1 MRHPFDCILPGPD
14 VPGADRDGRDHGAPS
29 RRSLL
34 RSAAALLGAVG
45 AVLSGRESQAQTP
58 RPPGTPMM
66 HTQAIPESGQRPAPK
81 PPVVGQPRTMAL
93 HETGGPKPPP
103 PGGGGMHTQAI
114 PESGQRPQP
123 PRPTLLR

>member
-14 VPGADRDGRDHGAPS
+14 VSGADRDGTQDATPSKPS

-34 RSAAALLGAVG
+34 RSAAGLLGAMG
-45 AVLSGRESQAQTP
+45 AVLSGRESQAQVP

-66 HTQAIPESGQRPAPK
+66 HTQAIPESGHRPAPK
-81 PPVVGQPRTMAL
+81 PPLVGQPRT
-93 HETGGPKPPP
+93 PPPP
-103 PGGGGMHTQAI
+103 PGGGRMHTQAI

-123 PRPTLLR
+123 PRPIPGVLR